1 MINSE
6 QQQHISKL
14 IYLHKETM
22 THFIQIS
29 ITNLINLVSVR
40 KLSENGLK
48 GAWLKLYYKKL
59 YVRDH
64 EYYKLL

>member
-29 ITNLINLVSVR
+29 ITNRINLVSVR

-48 GAWLKLYYKKL
+48 G
-59 YVRDH
+59 V
-64 EYYKLL
+64 